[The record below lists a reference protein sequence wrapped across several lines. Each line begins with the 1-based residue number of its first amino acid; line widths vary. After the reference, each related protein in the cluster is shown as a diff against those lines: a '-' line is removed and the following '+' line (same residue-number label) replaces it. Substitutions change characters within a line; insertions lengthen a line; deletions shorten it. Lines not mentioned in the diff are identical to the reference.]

1 MGGGKVSLPAT
12 FPILEIEI
20 KDLHLGD
27 TEPTPADGYEVLLV
41 KDLGYT
47 KVWIEFKVIEH

>member
-12 FPILEIEI
+12 FPLLEIDI

-27 TEPTPADGYEVLLV
+27 TEPTPEEGYEIALV
-41 KDLGYT
+41 KDLEYT
-47 KVWIEFKVIEH
+47 KVWIEFKVIQH

>member
-1 MGGGKVSLPAT
+1 MSLPAT
-12 FPILEIEI
+12 FPLLEIEV
-20 KDLHLGD
+20 KDLRLGD
-27 TEPTPADGYEVLLV
+27 TEPTPTEGYEVALV